1 MKNHTSFFI
10 KPTDTLSFAIQV
22 IDKNAAQLAVVV
34 SNDSRLLGVLT
45 DGDVR
50 RALIDG
56 KSLDVTVDRV
66 MNKSPLFGRVGISNE
81 EALLLMKKHVIHQLP
96 IVDDNQ
102 IVINVLTIDGLIAAQ
117 DKDNRVILMAG
128 GLGMRLRPLTDNCP
142 KPMLKVGGK
151 PILEHLIESFS
162 QQGFRN
168 FYISVNYRAE
178 YIESYFG
185 DGSKWGVSIN
195 YLHEEQK
202 MGTAGS
208 LSLLPQKLTA
218 PFFVMNGDL
227 LTKADFLEILSA
239 HEKAE
244 ADATI
249 VVREHESQIPY
260 GVVEVDK
267 FRVLQIIEKP
277 IKKFYVNTGI
287 YLINPSVLEG
297 VKKEFIDMPDLL
309 QGLIKTHKVVNF
321 YDLKEYWL
329 DIGRHEE
336 FEKAQSDWVRH

>member
-10 KPTDTLSFAIQV
+10 KPSDTLNLAIQV
-22 IDKNAAQLAVVV
+22 IDKSAAQLAVVV
-34 SNDSRLLGVLT
+34 SNNGELLGVLT

-56 KSLDVTVDRV
+56 KSLDVAVDTV
-66 MNKSPLFGRVGISNE
+66 MNKTPFFGKVGISNE

-96 IVDDNQ
+96 IVNHNQ
-102 IVINVLTIDGLIAAQ
+102 TVIDLLTIDNLISAQ
-117 DKDNRVILMAG
+117 EKINRVVLMAG
-128 GLGMRLRPLTDNCP
+128 GLGLRLRPLTDNYP

-168 FYISVNYRAE
+168 FYISINYKAE
-178 YIESYFG
+178 HIQNYFG
-185 DGSKWGVSIN
+185 DGSRWGVNIN

-208 LSLLPQKLTA
+208 LSLIPHELTA
-218 PFFVMNGDL
+218 PFFVMNADL
-227 LTKADFLEILSA
+227 LTKADFLKILSA
-239 HEKAE
+239 HQQSQAE
-244 ADATI
+244 ATI
-249 VVREHESQIPY
+249 VVREHETQIPY
-260 GVVEVDK
+260 GVVEVDENK
-267 FRVLQIIEKP
+267 VLKIIEKP
-277 IKKFYVNTGI
+277 IQKFYVNTGI
-287 YLINPSVLEG
+287 YLIEPSVLEA
-297 VKKEFIDMPDLL
+297 VEKKFIDMPDLL
-309 QGLIKTHKVVNF
+309 QRLIQDRKLVNF

-336 FEKAQSDWVRH
+336 FERAQSDWGMH